1 MYCALSSQQGQ
12 NRPYDCKCVH
22 VYVHRACTCTR
33 ACACCACICG
43 VGETIDGQLLQ
54 VTTTAAQPAA
64 PPAAPAA
71 AAAIAGA
78 RARHSASCTEAAALL
93 VRRPLW
99 LGRFKSAVDV
109 SHTKLNISITRFS
122 TCRTRMSVPNVA
134 DASNPATACQM
145 LAVHNCHHWR
155 CA

>member
-78 RARHSASCTEAAALL
+78 RARHSASSTAAAAPL

-99 LGRFKSAVDV
+99 FGRFGAAVDV
-109 SHTKLNISITRFS
+109 SHTKLNTLRMPFS
-122 TCRTRMSVPNVA
+122 TLRTRTPIPNA
-134 DASNPATACQM
+134 PDASSAAAAGSM
-145 LAVHNCHHWR
+145 LVDQACHH
-155 CA
+155 